1 MLSVTKGLVLR
12 EVSYKDSDKI
22 LTVLTSDGGKQT
34 VRARGCRRKGSP
46 LAAGAQLLVY
56 SEQTLF
62 SYKDRYT
69 LNAAEPLELF
79 WGVRQDVDKLALGSY
94 FAEVVE
100 TVCEENVPAQ
110 PILSH
115 ILNALY
121 ALDKLPR
128 PLPLVKAAF
137 ELKLMSLIGYEPLLE
152 GCLACGSPEPED
164 ARFLLLEGQLR
175 CGKCCTGGEG
185 RSMPVSPAVLAAMR
199 HVVYG
204 DPKHLYSFALEAGA
218 LRQFSRVCE
227 GFLLTQLD
235 RGFHTLDFYRQLESI
250 THPSHT

>member
-1 MLSVTKGLVLR
+1 MLSITRGLVLR
-12 EVSYKDSDKI
+12 EVGYKESDKI
-22 LTVLTSDGGKQT
+22 LTVLTADGGRQT

-56 SEQTLF
+56 SELTLF

-79 WGVRQDVDKLALGSY
+79 WGVRQDVEKLALGSY
-94 FAEVVE
+94 FAEVME

-110 PILSH
+110 PLLSH
-115 ILNALY
+115 ILNGLY

-128 PLPLVKAAF
+128 PLSLIKGAF

-152 GCLACGSPEPED
+152 GCLHCGAAEPQD

-175 CGKCCTGGEG
+175 CGRCRTGGEG
-185 RSMPVSPAVLAAMR
+185 RSIPVSPAVLAAMR
-199 HVVYG
+199 HVVWG
-204 DPKHLYSFALEAGA
+204 DPKRLYSFALGERELG
-218 LRQFSRVCE
+218 QFARVCE
-227 GFLLTQLD
+227 AFLLTQLE
-235 RGFHTLDFYRQLESI
+235 RNFHTLSFYHQL
-250 THPSHT
+250 TGQP

>member
-12 EVSYKDSDKI
+12 EVGYKESDKI
-22 LTVLTSDGGKQT
+22 LTVLTADGGKQT

-56 SEQTLF
+56 SELTLF

-100 TVCEENVPAQ
+100 TVCEENIPAQ
-110 PILSH
+110 PVLSH

-121 ALDKLPR
+121 ALAQLPR
-128 PLPLVKAAF
+128 PAALIKAAF
-137 ELKLMSLIGYEPLLE
+137 ELKLMSLIGYEPMLE
-152 GCLACGSPEPED
+152 GCLVCGTPEPQD

-175 CGKCCTGGEG
+175 CGKCRAGGEG
-185 RSMPVSPAVLAAMR
+185 RSMPISPAVLAAMR

-204 DPKHLYSFALEAGA
+204 NPKHLYSFALEEGA
-218 LRQFSRVCE
+218 LKQFSRVCE

-235 RGFHTLDFYRQLESI
+235 RGFHTLDFYRQLETL
-250 THPSHT
+250 THPGT